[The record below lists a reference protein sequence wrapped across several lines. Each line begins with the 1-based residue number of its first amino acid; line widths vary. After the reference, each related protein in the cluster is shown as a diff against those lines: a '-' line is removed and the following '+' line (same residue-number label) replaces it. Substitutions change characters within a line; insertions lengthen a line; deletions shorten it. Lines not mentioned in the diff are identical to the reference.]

1 MKKERGEIKRVGDL
15 FEKYR
20 RTLIAPQRTVVVTFC
35 EVVEEVMGYKLDP
48 KRVKYTPH
56 TKTLS
61 IIGGGPLRSEVQMRK
76 DELLA
81 HMKGRLGEKNAPAA
95 IL

>member
-1 MKKERGEIKRVGDL
+1 MKKQRGEIRRVGDL

-20 RTLIAPQRTVVVTFC
+20 RTLIAPQRTVIVTFC
-35 EVVEEVMGYKLDP
+35 EVVEEVVGYKLDP
-48 KRVKYTPH
+48 KKVKYAPH

-61 IIGGGPLRSEVQMRK
+61 LIGGGPLRSELHMRRE
-76 DELLA
+76 ELLA
-81 HMKGRLGEKNAPAA
+81 HMKGRLGEKNSPAA